1 MTPAA
6 HSGSAIFVELG
17 LALFLKGGSRGLE
30 ERTLTVR
37 MGREPSTRWS
47 RKCFRSSV
55 TVEVKLF
62 HGGLGSDTKLFY
74 LQPFPHKIT
83 NMKANSHC

>member
-1 MTPAA
+1 MAPAA

-30 ERTLTVR
+30 EGTSQAVR
-37 MGREPSTRWS
+37 MGPEPSTRWS

-55 TVEVKLF
+55 TVEVKF
-62 HGGLGSDTKLFY
+62 FLGSGHQNNF
-74 LQPFPHKIT
+74 IC
-83 NMKANSHC
+83 SHFRTRSPT